1 MLTTDE
7 SIRDESMQ
15 MDGIVEGLD
24 EGLEVGRRAGE

>member
-15 MDGIVEGLD
+15 MDGIVKGLD